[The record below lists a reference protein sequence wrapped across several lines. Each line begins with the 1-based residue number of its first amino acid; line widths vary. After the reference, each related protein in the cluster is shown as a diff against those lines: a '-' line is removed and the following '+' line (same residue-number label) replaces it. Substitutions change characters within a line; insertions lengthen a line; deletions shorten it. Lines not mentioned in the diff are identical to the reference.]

1 MKRGERVDA
10 VEMVREIRDQH
21 HELLRDKT
29 PEQRRRFYAEKA
41 RALHEKLGLKTE
53 KTKTA

>member
-10 VEMVREIRDQH
+10 VEMVREIRDKH

-29 PEQRRRFYAEKA
+29 SEQRRRFYAEKA

-53 KTKTA
+53 EKKTA